1 MTIFE
6 SPEMSLEFN
15 CSLPRRNPERAGS
28 IQHTPL
34 PPPSCTHLL
43 SLWSVEERWAGTYSG
58 PGCLFHLQEC
68 CPEWCP
74 GERAG
79 LQRSRVCSCLCPCSR
94 VSMERWGLRVWF
106 TSQQMG
112 KNRWEGG
119 EWGNG
124 GFGVSH
130 LQCVISPPSIVLLLP
145 VCVCLL
151 SHLVWSDSETP
162 WNVAYQAPLSCFC
175 LLGWNAQELQFSN
188 LTLSVVS
195 WKHRIWFYRWNFA
208 QYGHTRSIPAPR
220 AVYDTWWLVSE
231 WMRADHRTVKW
242 SAVC

>member
-1 MTIFE
+1 MIFRDKVETKNRQSQRWNSWFCKMRWDNFIKSRTHIDTFWE
-6 SPEMSLEFN
+6 SRNVLEFN

-28 IQHTPL
+28 IHHTPL
-34 PPPSCTHLL
+34 PPSSCTHLL
-43 SLWSVEERWAGTYSG
+43 FLWSVEERWAGTYSG

-68 CPEWCP
+68 WPEWCP

-79 LQRSRVCSCLCPCSR
+79 LQRRRVCSCLCPCSR

-106 TSQQMG
+106 TSQQMD

-151 SHLVWSDSETP
+151 SHLVWSDSLRLHE
-162 WNVAYQAPLSCFC
+162 
-175 LLGWNAQELQFSN
+175 
-188 LTLSVVS
+188 
-195 WKHRIWFYRWNFA
+195 
-208 QYGHTRSIPAPR
+208 
-220 AVYDTWWLVSE
+220 
-231 WMRADHRTVKW
+231 M
-242 SAVC
+242 

>member
-130 LQCVISPPSIVLLLP
+130 VQRVISPASIVLLLP
-145 VCVCLL
+145 VHACLL
-151 SHLVWSDSETP
+151 SHSVWSDSEISMDYSP
-162 WNVAYQAPLSCFC
+162 PGSSVLFLSGGAKCQVP
-175 LLGWNAQELQFSN
+175 GFSN

-195 WKHRIWFYRWNFA
+195 WKHRMWFYRWNFV
-208 QYGHTRSIPAPR
+208 QYDHTRSIPAPR
-220 AVYDTWWLVSE
+220 AAHGIGWPVSGWE
-231 WMRADHRTVKW
+231 QIKSQVSKQ
-242 SAVC
+242 

>member
-1 MTIFE
+1 MAFRDKVETRNRWSQKWNSWFCKMRWDNFIKSKTHIDTFWE
-6 SPEMSLEFN
+6 SRNVLEFN
-15 CSLPRRNPERAGS
+15 YSLPRRNPERAGS

-151 SHLVWSDSETP
+151 SHLVWSDSLRLHE
-162 WNVAYQAPLSCFC
+162 
-175 LLGWNAQELQFSN
+175 
-188 LTLSVVS
+188 
-195 WKHRIWFYRWNFA
+195 
-208 QYGHTRSIPAPR
+208 
-220 AVYDTWWLVSE
+220 
-231 WMRADHRTVKW
+231 M
-242 SAVC
+242 